1 MAVATVASMLEST
14 TLASSPAFRTATVT
28 VELLTDGRCAVS
40 SVGSG
45 FRSSATYKPTAAP
58 VNGTRRCA
66 MPPVSQG
73 ATVNLS
79 VKLPTGAARPADSV
93 PPLVWSHE
101 NGRWIGTAEL
111 VRWPETIVVS
121 SESPNWIAWSLA
133 GGLALL
139 MVVILWRRMPRPP
152 RAIARVA

>member
-1 MAVATVASMLEST
+1 MGISLEST
-14 TLASSPAFRTATVT
+14 TLASPPAFSAATVT

-45 FRSSATYKPTAAP
+45 FRSSATYKPPAAP
-58 VNGTRRCA
+58 VTGTRRCA

-79 VKLPTGAARPADSV
+79 VKLPTGAAKPGNSV

-111 VRWPETIVVS
+111 VRWPEAIVVS
-121 SESPNWIAWSLA
+121 SESPNWTAWGVA

-139 MVVILWRRMPRPP
+139 MVAVLWRRMPRPP
-152 RAIARVA
+152 RAIPHVA